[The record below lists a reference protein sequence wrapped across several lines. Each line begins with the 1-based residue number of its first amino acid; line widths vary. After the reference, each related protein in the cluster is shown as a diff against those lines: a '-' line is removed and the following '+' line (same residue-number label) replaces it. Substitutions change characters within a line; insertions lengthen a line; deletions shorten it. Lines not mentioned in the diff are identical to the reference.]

1 MAKSKTK
8 RVERE
13 REPGLVRVSEQGQR
27 EESVRVVV
35 KKREKEKCKKEHI
48 QLLSPCLFS
57 LKRSYELFATLELNG
72 SSLIG
77 GQLDMTSVLTEG

>member
-27 EESVRVVV
+27 EESERVVV
-35 KKREKEKCKKEHI
+35 KKERERE
-48 QLLSPCLFS
+48 
-57 LKRSYELFATLELNG
+57 
-72 SSLIG
+72 
-77 GQLDMTSVLTEG
+77 V